1 VPCMTK
7 LHRVSPILEARVA
20 GGIYL
25 LSIVMLLISSEM
37 QALGD
42 QANLVAGILYTGM
55 TLLLWHLLWPVDKWL
70 ATGAAMISL
79 LGCWAPLA
87 WFKAAHTT
95 NFLFFG
101 LCCLAIG
108 YLIVRSRFLPNVF
121 GVLMAC
127 AGLAWLVTTFP
138 WLAHTIA
145 PFPVIVGLIGEGA
158 LMGYLL
164 VKGLDERPVGGLT
177 GGGVRLGAGTAW
189 TAFALW

>member
-1 VPCMTK
+1 M
-7 LHRVSPILEARVA
+7 
-20 GGIYL
+20 
-25 LSIVMLLISSEM
+25 
-37 QALGD
+37 
-42 QANLVAGILYTGM
+42 
-55 TLLLWHLLWPVDKWL
+55 
-70 ATGAAMISL
+70 
-79 LGCWAPLA
+79 A

-145 PFPVIVGLIGEGA
+145 PVPVIVGLIGEGA

-164 VKGLDERPVGGLT
+164 VKGLGERPIGFLT
-177 GGGVRLGAGTAW
+177 GGGRAARGRHGLDGVRALVRGFGGAPGPWCREPGGVADGRGPRRSGVTEAGGALRVAVATSLCPARRHPPTFPVLGDAGDLAEGRG
-189 TAFALW
+189 LGLLLR